1 MDSFFQLADKLS
13 PYKKLYENA
22 TEFISKHEV
31 WMNSQVGSH
40 DPDEI
45 DIDVGVF
52 CQTIY
57 KLEKVFAEQPAVK
70 DLTSTVSAFFTFLC
84 SRVTPPVQDS
94 VTYSLQEMHRISWK
108 VKSLFLCLVV
118 LMLCLRKHLVNFCE
132 AWCKSFEVNSILV
145 HMDQLKH
152 T

>member
-1 MDSFFQLADKLS
+1 LADKLS

-45 DIDVGVF
+45 DIVVGVF

-57 KLEKVFAEQPAVK
+57 KLEKVFADQPAVK
-70 DLTSTVSAFFTFLC
+70 ELTSTVSTLFTFLC
-84 SRVTPPVQDS
+84 SRLTPPFQGKCHKFFV
-94 VTYSLQEMHRISWK
+94 E
-108 VKSLFLCLVV
+108 
-118 LMLCLRKHLVNFCE
+118 N
-132 AWCKSFEVNSILV
+132 A
-145 HMDQLKH
+145 
-152 T
+152 

>member
-1 MDSFFQLADKLS
+1 LADKLS

-40 DPDEI
+40 DPNEI
-45 DIDVGVF
+45 DIDVDVF

-70 DLTSTVSAFFTFLC
+70 NLTSTVRTLFTFRCNRLTLPLQDIFTFL
-84 SRVTPPVQDS
+84 V
-94 VTYSLQEMHRISWK
+94 E
-108 VKSLFLCLVV
+108 
-118 LMLCLRKHLVNFCE
+118 N
-132 AWCKSFEVNSILV
+132 A
-145 HMDQLKH
+145 
-152 T
+152 